1 MDIVALEKIPLTK
14 NTINQVPTTTGV
26 YLFFDKS
33 EVVYIGKSVNLKARL
48 VSHWENAKID
58 SKEAGIINSSTYIS
72 YIITDSELK
81 ALLLEAQLIQN
92 HKPKYNVRWRDDK
105 SNLYVKITKSEIYPK
120 ILIIRKEIPDNQ
132 SLYFGPF
139 SSVHAVEEL
148 LRRIRR
154 VIPFCMQKKITRQ
167 ACFYSKIGQ
176 CSPCPSYIESL
187 SSEEEKRTLKKEYRK
202 NIRLIISIFQGKE
215 DLVLSQLYTEL
226 KILSKEGKYEDA
238 IQIRNAIARF
248 DRMIHAQLFGNEILD
263 VYNQSE
269 EAMKELLHILQPYFP
284 DLQSVPRIECFDI
297 SNLSQKEGTA
307 SLVVLTNG
315 QIDHGN
321 YRKFKIKNEK
331 LRSDFEMLTEVLTR
345 RFAHQN
351 WPDPQLLIVDGGKP
365 QVRTVALVL
374 QQMKKTHIP
383 LIGIAKHP
391 DRLVINTPH
400 YPMIRPVN
408 TNLGFRMVQT
418 IRDESH
424 RFAKKYHTYLRNQ
437 KLFGKEN
444 KTASSPVV

>member
-1 MDIVALEKIPLTK
+1 MDIVTLEKIPLRK
-14 NTINQVPTTTGV
+14 ENLNQVPATTGV
-26 YLFFDKS
+26 YLFFDKN
-33 EVVYIGKSVNLKARL
+33 EAVYIGKSVNLKARL
-48 VSHWENAKID
+48 SSHWENARID
-58 SKEAGIINSSTYIS
+58 SKEAGIINSSSHIS
-72 YIITDSELK
+72 YVITDSELK
-81 ALLLEAQLIQN
+81 ALLLEAQLIQTY
-92 HKPKYNVRWRDDK
+92 KPKYNVRWRDDK
-105 SNLYVKITKSEIYPK
+105 SNLYVKITKGDIYPK
-120 ILIIRKEIPDNQ
+120 IFIIRKESHNKT

-139 SSVHAVEEL
+139 PSVHAVEEL
-148 LRRIRR
+148 LRRIRK
-154 VIPFCMQKKITRQ
+154 VVPFCMQKKIGRRP
-167 ACFYSKIGQ
+167 CFYSKIGQ
-176 CSPCPSYIESL
+176 CSPCPSYIESRDNK
-187 SSEEEKRTLKKEYRK
+187 EEKQTLKKIYRAH
-202 NIRLIISIFQGKE
+202 IRLVISIFQGKE
-215 DLVLSQLYTEL
+215 NLVLSQLYREL
-226 KILSKEGKYEDA
+226 KSLTKEGKYEEA
-238 IQIRNAIARF
+238 IVIRNAILRF

-269 EAMKELLHILQPYFP
+269 EALKQLLHLLNPYFP
-284 DLQSVPRIECFDI
+284 DLKAILRIECYDI

-315 QIDHGN
+315 QVDHSN

-345 RFAHQN
+345 RFSHQN

-365 QVRTVALVL
+365 QVRTVSLVL

-400 YPMIRPVN
+400 YPMLRPVN

-424 RFAKKYHTYLRNQ
+424 RFAKKYHIYLRNKNIMPSQ
-437 KLFGKEN
+437 
-444 KTASSPVV
+444 A